1 MNRILAFWGGCF
13 FFRLNAPYVKIVAQL
28 FRKSTLG
35 LRIAV
40 GCLVGALIVPVTTQV
55 DAYACAQAIDLSHTY
70 KAKASKPVM
79 A

>member
-1 MNRILAFWGGCF
+1 MLEKALEGLC
-13 FFRLNAPYVKIVAQL
+13 QL
-28 FRKSTLG
+28 
-35 LRIAV
+35 LRVAV
-40 GCLVGALIVPVTTQV
+40 GCLVGALIVQVTTQV